1 MTTQQGLYIDAV
13 VVKGTNRT
21 FSVSIKQRTE
31 DEQSFEPFDL
41 SIYSVKF
48 SVMGSPVADREVLLE
63 KLITTNTDVDVLG
76 NIDNPTEGQ
85 FSFTINREDTNILGL
100 GKFPIKLELLDAT
113 SLTTEVVL
121 TEGGYE
127 GEFNALQIVE
137 V

>member
-13 VVKGTNRT
+13 VVKGTSRT
-21 FSVSIKQRTE
+21 FSVSINQKTA
-31 DEQSFEPFDL
+31 DEQNFEPFDL
-41 SIYSVKF
+41 SEYSVKF
-48 SVMGSPVADREVLLE
+48 SVMGSPVADGEVLLE
-63 KLITTNTDVDVLG
+63 KLITTNTDIDILG

-85 FSFTINREDTNILGL
+85 FSFTINQTDTNTLGL
-100 GKFPIKLELLDAT
+100 GKFPIKLELVDAA
-113 SLTTEVVL
+113 SLATEVVL